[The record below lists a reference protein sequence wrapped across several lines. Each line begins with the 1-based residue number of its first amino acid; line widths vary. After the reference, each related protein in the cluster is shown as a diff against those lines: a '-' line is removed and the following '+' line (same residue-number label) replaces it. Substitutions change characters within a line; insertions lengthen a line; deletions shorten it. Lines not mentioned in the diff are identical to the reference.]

1 MTTMNRRKPRTAPRP
16 STVQNED
23 LRWDSFFSSL
33 GRIEIVM
40 LVGGVLLLLM
50 LLYTIQDILSP
61 FLVVGALLFLLY
73 PLRQYTLARTLMWL
87 GALLFGLW
95 FLDQIAPILAPFIIS
110 LVFAY
115 ILSPVV
121 DLFEGWKVPRWVAS
135 LILLV
140 LFVAGI
146 ALAMFFVLPVAVTQL
161 EGVLDGISNII
172 SQWRATLW
180 SSNVIKVLERYGIPA
195 EELRQVFSSQLTP
208 RFEDILKTLFRA
220 SSSLV
225 SSLSDVITQLFYVI
239 LVPFLTFYM
248 LTDFP
253 KISLRFKML
262 FPRSVRET
270 VARQME
276 QADELIGHYLRGALT
291 VAILQGFLV
300 AVLFSLAGIKYALLL
315 GLLAGVL
322 DLVPYFGL
330 IITMIVSVIVA
341 FFSDPPVMG
350 KVVFALLSVGA
361 LHLAEVTFL
370 SPRIVGDK
378 VGLHPLLIILS
389 LLVFMHF
396 LGFVGLLVAIPA
408 TALIV
413 QLVREWERSRR
424 HPQAG
429 DASVDAGA

>member
-1 MTTMNRRKPRTAPRP
+1 MARRRTRTAPRP
-16 STVQNED
+16 APEGNED
-23 LRWDSFFSSL
+23 LRWDSIFSSL
-33 GRIEIVM
+33 GRIEIVL
-40 LVGGVLLLLM
+40 LVGGVLLLMM

-61 FLVVGALLFLLY
+61 FLVVGAMLFMLY
-73 PLRQYTLARTLMWL
+73 PLRQYALARNLMWL

-95 FLDQIAPILAPFIIS
+95 FLDNIAPILAPFIVS

-121 DLFEGWKVPRWVAS
+121 DLFETWKVPRWLSS
-135 LILLV
+135 LILLI

-146 ALAMFFVLPVAVTQL
+146 ALALFFVLPIAVTQL
-161 EGVLDGISNII
+161 EGVLDGISNLIG
-172 SQWRATLW
+172 QWRTTLW
-180 SSNVIKVLERYGIPA
+180 SSEIIKVLERYGIPA

-208 RFEDILKTLFRA
+208 RFEDILKTVFRA

-225 SSLSDVITQLFYVI
+225 SSMSDVITQLFYVI
-239 LVPFLTFYM
+239 LVPFLTFYI

-262 FPRSVRET
+262 FPRSIRDT
-270 VARQME
+270 VSRQME

-350 KVVFALLSVGA
+350 KVIFALLSIGA

-396 LGFVGLLVAIPA
+396 LGFVGLLIAIPA

-424 HPQAG
+424 RPFVDEGPSDVHP
-429 DASVDAGA
+429 

>member
-1 MTTMNRRKPRTAPRP
+1 
-16 STVQNED
+16 
-23 LRWDSFFSSL
+23 
-33 GRIEIVM
+33 
-40 LVGGVLLLLM
+40 

-61 FLVVGALLFLLY
+61 FLVVGAMLFMLY
-73 PLRQYTLARTLMWL
+73 PLRQYALARNLMWL

-95 FLDQIAPILAPFIIS
+95 FLDNIAPILAPFIVS

-121 DLFEGWKVPRWVAS
+121 DLFETWKVPRWLSS
-135 LILLV
+135 LILLI

-146 ALAMFFVLPVAVTQL
+146 ALALFFVLPIAVTQL

-172 SQWRATLW
+172 GQWRSTLW
-180 SSNVIKVLERYGIPA
+180 SSNVIKLLERYGIPA

-208 RFEDILKTLFRA
+208 RFEDLLKAVFRA
-220 SSSLV
+220 STTLV
-225 SSLSDVITQLFYVI
+225 SSMSDVITQLFYVI
-239 LVPFLTFYM
+239 LVPFLTFYI

-253 KISLRFKML
+253 KISHRFRML
-262 FPRSVRET
+262 FPRSVRDT

-350 KVVFALLSVGA
+350 KVIFALLSIGA

-396 LGFVGLLVAIPA
+396 LGFVGLLIAIPA
-408 TALIV
+408 TALFV
-413 QLVREWERSRR
+413 QFVREWERSRR
-424 HPQAG
+424 RPFPDDGSTEAH
-429 DASVDAGA
+429 S

>member
-1 MTTMNRRKPRTAPRP
+1 MARRRTRPAPRP
-16 STVQNED
+16 APEGNED
-23 LRWDSFFSSL
+23 LRWDSIFSSL
-33 GRIEIVM
+33 GRIEIVL
-40 LVGGVLLLLM
+40 LVGGVLLLMM

-61 FLVVGALLFLLY
+61 FLVVGAMLFMLY
-73 PLRQYTLARTLMWL
+73 PLRQYALARNLMWL

-95 FLDQIAPILAPFIIS
+95 FLDNIAPIMAPFIVS

-121 DLFEGWKVPRWVAS
+121 DLFETWKVPRWLSS
-135 LILLV
+135 LILLI

-146 ALAMFFVLPVAVTQL
+146 ALALFFVLPIAVTQL
-161 EGVLDGISNII
+161 EGVLDGISNLIG
-172 SQWRATLW
+172 QWRTTLW
-180 SSNVIKVLERYGIPA
+180 SSEIIKVLERYGIPA

-208 RFEDILKTLFRA
+208 RFEDILKTVFRA

-225 SSLSDVITQLFYVI
+225 SSMSDVITQLFYVI
-239 LVPFLTFYM
+239 LVPFLTFYI

-253 KISLRFKML
+253 KISHRFKML
-262 FPRSVRET
+262 FPRSIRDT

-350 KVVFALLSVGA
+350 KVIFALLSIGA

-396 LGFVGLLVAIPA
+396 LGFVGLLIAIPA

-424 HPQAG
+424 RPFVDEGPSDVHP
-429 DASVDAGA
+429 

>member
-1 MTTMNRRKPRTAPRP
+1 MAHRRTRSAPRP
-16 STVQNED
+16 APEGNED
-23 LRWDSFFSSL
+23 LRWDSIFSSL
-33 GRIEIVM
+33 GRIEIVL
-40 LVGGVLLLLM
+40 LVGSVLLLMM

-61 FLVVGALLFLLY
+61 FLVVGAMLFMLY
-73 PLRQYTLARTLMWL
+73 PLRQYALARNLMWL

-95 FLDQIAPILAPFIIS
+95 FLDNIAPILAPFIVS

-121 DLFEGWKVPRWVAS
+121 DLFETWKVPRWLSS
-135 LILLV
+135 LILLI

-146 ALAMFFVLPVAVTQL
+146 ALALFFVLPIAVTQL
-161 EGVLDGISNII
+161 EGVLDGIANII
-172 SQWRATLW
+172 GQWRSTLW
-180 SSNVIKVLERYGIPA
+180 SSNVIKLLERYGIPA

-208 RFEDILKTLFRA
+208 RFEDLLKAVFRA

-225 SSLSDVITQLFYVI
+225 SSMSDVITQLFYVI
-239 LVPFLTFYM
+239 LVPFLTFYI

-253 KISLRFKML
+253 TISHRFKML
-262 FPRSVRET
+262 FPRSVRDT

-330 IITMIVSVIVA
+330 IITMVVSAIVA

-350 KVVFALLSVGA
+350 KVIFALLSIGA

-396 LGFVGLLVAIPA
+396 LGFVGLLIAIPA
-408 TALIV
+408 SALIV
-413 QLVREWERSRR
+413 QFVREWERLRR
-424 HPQAG
+424 RPFPDDGSIETH
-429 DASVDAGA
+429 S